1 MVQWI
6 QRKTLNTHND
16 LEEFQG
22 LYAEWKKVS
31 LKMLHAI
38 WFCLYIV
45 PEMAEL

>member
-1 MVQWI
+1 MD
-6 QRKTLNTHND
+6 TYND

-22 LYAEWKKVS
+22 LYAEWKKKAS

-45 PEMAEL
+45 PEMAELEC

>member
-1 MVQWI
+1 MNTKK
-6 QRKTLNTHND
+6 KTMDTHND

-22 LYAEWKKVS
+22 LYAEWKKAS

-45 PEMAEL
+45 PEMAES